1 MDKTVTFRK
10 KIIHYS
16 IEGNGKPVLLL
27 HGFGEEKYIWKDQVI
42 SLQKKH
48 LVITPDLPGTG
59 KSDLLE
65 GDNIQ
70 ISDYADCIKAII
82 IQEKIKS
89 FIMIGHSMGGYI
101 ALAYFKKYQKDLSGL
116 GLFHSHAFADSEIK
130 ITIRK
135 KAISFINTNG
145 GSAFLKLSTPELF
158 HNLPTCN
165 HAMALLLQNG
175 KSFNKKTLIQY
186 YDAMAMRTSTILELS
201 EAQIPVLLIIGQYDK
216 TMPFNELIS
225 QSYLPKQT
233 HLYILRN
240 TGHMGMIEEAEK
252 STAILTNF
260 LNHIN
265 II

>member
-27 HGFGEEKYIWKDQVI
+27 HGFGEDKYIWKDQVI

-48 LVITPDLPGTG
+48 LVITPDLPGSG
-59 KSDLLE
+59 QSDLLE

-70 ISDYADCIKAII
+70 ISDYAECIKAII

-89 FIMIGHSMGGYI
+89 FVMIGHSMGGYI
-101 ALAYFKKYQKDLSGL
+101 ALAYLKKYQKDLSGL

-145 GSAFLKLSTPELF
+145 VSAFLKLSTPELF

-186 YDAMAMRTSTILELS
+186 YKAMAMRPPTILELS
-201 EAQIPVLLIIGQYDK
+201 EAQIPVLLIIGQHDK
-216 TMPFNELIS
+216 TMPFKELIS
-225 QSYLPKQT
+225 QSYLPNQT

-240 TGHMGMIEEAEK
+240 AGHMGMIEETEK
-252 STAILTNF
+252 STIILTNF
-260 LNHIN
+260 LNYIN

>member
-1 MDKTVTFRK
+1 MLYLNYNTGRRISANGRSLANTLEDLIQRNPRIT
-10 KIIHYS
+10 S
-16 IEGNGKPVLLL
+16 ID
-27 HGFGEEKYIWKDQVI
+27 I
-42 SLQKKH
+42 
-48 LVITPDLPGTG
+48 
-59 KSDLLE
+59 
-65 GDNIQ
+65 
-70 ISDYADCIKAII
+70 
-82 IQEKIKS
+82 
-89 FIMIGHSMGGYI
+89 IGHSMGGYI
-101 ALAYFKKYQKDLSGL
+101 VLAYFKKYQKDLSGL

-201 EAQIPVLLIIGQYDK
+201 EAQIPVLLIVGQYDK

-240 TGHMGMIEEAEK
+240 TGHMGMIEEAKK
-252 STAILTNF
+252 STTILTNF